1 MAKPL
6 NLPFVGMSDKVTFCH
21 AGYLAGEVIRLD
33 KLSFFKL
40 TFHKL
45 TTQARSPL
53 RPEARTYR
61 LGPRMEAP
69 RSRWPVSSADR
80 SSPLWP
86 LSGKRVLHCS
96 GASMPEFVTSTRITT
111 KTWRPSTLIVPA
123 TALSRSCSR
132 TVSLAERHATTH
144 SFTRRAL
151 PVEEIVSLLI
161 QRRAFLEYEVR
172 FLLGSEQIRDP
183 APYNA
188 ILTAIAGGQT
198 KCSMAFNK

>member
-1 MAKPL
+1 M
-6 NLPFVGMSDKVTFCH
+6 
-21 AGYLAGEVIRLD
+21 
-33 KLSFFKL
+33 
-40 TFHKL
+40 
-45 TTQARSPL
+45 
-53 RPEARTYR
+53 
-61 LGPRMEAP
+61 
-69 RSRWPVSSADR
+69 SSADR

-132 TVSLAERHATTH
+132 TESLAERHATTH